1 MDSLFNYKIG
11 NTFLH
16 RCPVSC
22 KLLSIPIISISV
34 FCVPIQICL
43 SLIIIQLLLA
53 FVLHFSF
60 LEIISDLR
68 PVFYYFIIL
77 LLVEIFSLIFEIFP
91 YIISFDFNSIKSSL
105 LNHFSWEVQKNSIF
119 MLLKIF
125 CLFQTTSLIFKT
137 STQLQIRECFESI
150 KFLSDFALMLSMF
163 INFIPMTSK
172 MWTQIKKSW
181 FVRGGKKGIKMYV
194 TLLPV
199 LFSVGMKKAWNM
211 SRATEIRLSDQI
223 Q

>member
-22 KLLSIPIISISV
+22 KLLLIPLISIIV
-34 FCVPIQICL
+34 FSFPPQICL
-43 SLIIIQLLLA
+43 ALIIIQFILALL
-53 FVLHFSF
+53 LHFSF

-91 YIISFDFNSIKSSL
+91 FITQSDFNSIKSNL
-105 LNHFSWEVQKNSIF
+105 INHFSWETQKSTVF
-119 MLLKIF
+119 MLMKIL
-125 CLFQTTSLIFKT
+125 CLFQTTSLLFKT
-137 STQLQIRECFESI
+137 STQLQIKECLEKI
-150 KFLSDFALMLSMF
+150 KLLSGFAFVLSMF
-163 INFIPMTSK
+163 INFIPITSK
-172 MWTQIKKSW
+172 IWNQTKKAW

-211 SRATEIRLSDQI
+211 SRAIEARTK
-223 Q
+223 

>member
-16 RCPVSC
+16 RCQVSC
-22 KLLSIPIISISV
+22 KLLLIPLISIIV
-34 FCVPIQICL
+34 FSFPPQICL
-43 SLIIIQLLLA
+43 ALIIIQFILALL
-53 FVLHFSF
+53 LHFSF

-68 PVFYYFIIL
+68 PVYFYFLIL
-77 LLVEIFSLIFEIFP
+77 LLVEIFSLLFEIFP
-91 YIISFDFNSIKSSL
+91 FITQSDFNSIKSIL
-105 LNHFSWEVQKNSIF
+105 IKHFSWEIQKNTVF
-119 MLLKIF
+119 MLMKIF
-125 CLFQTTSLIFKT
+125 CLFQTTSLLFKT

-194 TLLPV
+194 ILLPV
-199 LFSVGMKKAWNM
+199 LFCVGMKKAWNM
-211 SRATEIRLSDQI
+211 SRATEIRLSDQVR
-223 Q
+223 